1 MIRIPLNDINLTKQQ
16 IFQPVG
22 PQTEEGALA
31 AVQVLIKTIYAEEEV
46 AVESDEDIQGLARD
60 ACEECIN
67 ILKEPE
73 KSQAK
78 PATKVLCAFISTTR
92 RSYSSVFLFQLKIM
106 SISIGFA
113 LYHITSYTSSNSTL
127 FGSG

>member
-1 MIRIPLNDINLTKQQ
+1 MLRIPLSGINLTRQQ
-16 IFQPVG
+16 IFQPVD

-31 AVQVLIKTIYAEEEV
+31 AMQVLIKTIYAEEEA

-60 ACEECIN
+60 ACQECIN

-92 RSYSSVFLFQLKIM
+92 RLSFSAFLLQF
-106 SISIGFA
+106 
-113 LYHITSYTSSNSTL
+113 
-127 FGSG
+127 

>member
-1 MIRIPLNDINLTKQQ
+1 MECFEVGGWCYRVSLGGINLKKQQ
-16 IFQPVG
+16 IFQPVDT
-22 PQTEEGALA
+22 QTEDGALA
-31 AVQVLIKTIYAEEEV
+31 TIQALVKTIYAEEEA

-92 RSYSSVFLFQLKIM
+92 RPSFDIFNSHLK
-106 SISIGFA
+106 
-113 LYHITSYTSSNSTL
+113 LSNDFS
-127 FGSG
+127 

>member
-1 MIRIPLNDINLTKQQ
+1 MLRIPLSGIYLTKQQ
-16 IFQPVG
+16 IFQPVD

-31 AVQVLIKTIYAEEEV
+31 AMQVLIKTIYAEEEV
-46 AVESDEDIQGLARD
+46 ALESDEDIQGLARD

-92 RSYSSVFLFQLKIM
+92 RPSFSAFLFQ
-106 SISIGFA
+106 FENV
-113 LYHITSYTSSNSTL
+113 Y
-127 FGSG
+127 

>member
-1 MIRIPLNDINLTKQQ
+1 MSLSGINLTKQQ
-16 IFQPVG
+16 IFQPVD

-31 AVQVLIKTIYAEEEV
+31 AMQVLIKTIYAEEEADAEEA
-46 AVESDEDIQGLARD
+46 AVGSDEDIQGLARD
-60 ACEECIN
+60 ACQECIN

-92 RSYSSVFLFQLKIM
+92 RPSFSVFLPQIENV
-106 SISIGFA
+106 
-113 LYHITSYTSSNSTL
+113 Y
-127 FGSG
+127 

>member
-1 MIRIPLNDINLTKQQ
+1 MLRIPLCGTNLTKRQ
-16 IFQPVG
+16 IFQPVDS
-22 PQTEEGALA
+22 QTEEGALSA
-31 AVQVLIKTIYAEEEV
+31 MQILIETIYAEEEA

-92 RSYSSVFLFQLKIM
+92 RPSFSVFPFQ
-106 SISIGFA
+106 FENV
-113 LYHITSYTSSNSTL
+113 Y
-127 FGSG
+127 

>member
-1 MIRIPLNDINLTKQQ
+1 VLRIPQNGIDLTKQQ
-16 IFQPVG
+16 IFQPVD

-31 AVQVLIKTIYAEEEV
+31 AMQVLINTIYVEEEA

-60 ACEECIN
+60 ACQECIN

-92 RSYSSVFLFQLKIM
+92 RPSFRLFLFQ
-106 SISIGFA
+106 FENV
-113 LYHITSYTSSNSTL
+113 Y
-127 FGSG
+127 

>member
-1 MIRIPLNDINLTKQQ
+1 VLRIRLCDINLTKQQ
-16 IFQPVG
+16 IFQPVD

-31 AVQVLIKTIYAEEEV
+31 AMQVLIKTIYAEEEA

-60 ACEECIN
+60 ACQECID

-78 PATKVLCAFISTTR
+78 PATKMLCAFISTTR
-92 RSYSSVFLFQLKIM
+92 RPSFSVFPFQFKKNV
-106 SISIGFA
+106 
-113 LYHITSYTSSNSTL
+113 Y
-127 FGSG
+127 

>member
-1 MIRIPLNDINLTKQQ
+1 VLRIPLSGINFTKHQ
-16 IFQPVG
+16 IFQPVD
-22 PQTEEGALA
+22 PQTEEGALTA
-31 AVQVLIKTIYAEEEV
+31 MQVLIKTIYAEEEA

-60 ACEECIN
+60 ACQECIS

-92 RSYSSVFLFQLKIM
+92 RPSFCVFLFQ
-106 SISIGFA
+106 F
-113 LYHITSYTSSNSTL
+113 
-127 FGSG
+127 

>member
-1 MIRIPLNDINLTKQQ
+1 MLRISLSGTNLTKQQ
-16 IFQPVG
+16 IFQPVD

-31 AVQVLIKTIYAEEEV
+31 AMQVLIKTIYTEEEA

-60 ACEECIN
+60 ACQECID

-92 RSYSSVFLFQLKIM
+92 RPSFSVFLPPI
-106 SISIGFA
+106 
-113 LYHITSYTSSNSTL
+113 
-127 FGSG
+127 

>member
-1 MIRIPLNDINLTKQQ
+1 MLRIPLSGIYLTKQQ
-16 IFQPVG
+16 IFQPVD

-31 AVQVLIKTIYAEEEV
+31 AMQVLIKTIYAEEEA

-92 RSYSSVFLFQLKIM
+92 RPSFSAFLFQ
-106 SISIGFA
+106 FENV
-113 LYHITSYTSSNSTL
+113 Y
-127 FGSG
+127 